1 MLIYCLSIFFGAAS
15 SIILGKFIGVSFAGI
30 YSLLIIALIG
40 AAIGGITAPKIV
52 AKDHTGKNFRGI
64 ISVCFSLW
72 FGITAGLIL
81 GAVLAQITILPLFV
95 YRLGNPET
103 TPWPAASASTFLILV
118 VAMTIACGLGMGAWF
133 FNNTLKSRFP
143 ADEPGPLDSENGADT
158 PAVFPEQIESAA
170 SDDRQDRPVR

>member
-30 YSLLIIALIG
+30 YSLLIIALLG

-95 YRLGNPET
+95 YKFGNPET
-103 TPWPAASASTFLILV
+103 SPWPAASASTFLILV
-118 VAMTIACGLGMGAWF
+118 VALTIACGIGMGAWF

-143 ADEPGPLDSENGADT
+143 ADETGLADMENIAKT
-158 PAVFPEQIESAA
+158 PVANPEQITSNT
-170 SDDRQDRPVR
+170 DDDGRLG